1 MSHAK
6 NEIPI
11 PRTDLGPMG
20 VGDLPLG
27 VHALIYVDKDT
38 YTYLLGSPIEFHVFA
53 YYCDEKF
60 HVRAKD
66 GGEIVLSQDDVE
78 LVSTMLDGKP
88 FVTGTTI
95 IRRSWITG
103 RTKEVTSYRLHVPV
117 VACKENDLYDV
128 WSKMRA
134 AGTVLRGESR
144 DNEGFEFKVVG
155 YSGDDEL
162 FLTPVATRDESLF
175 VMIPRGEGH
184 YRFHS
189 LYGRRW
195 RIGDILKIRQ
205 DTFF

>member
-1 MSHAK
+1 MTFGL
-6 NEIPI
+6 
-11 PRTDLGPMG
+11 RCGL
-20 VGDLPLG
+20 
-27 VHALIYVDKDT
+27 
-38 YTYLLGSPIEFHVFA
+38 
-53 YYCDEKF
+53 
-60 HVRAKD
+60 
-66 GGEIVLSQDDVE
+66 
-78 LVSTMLDGKP
+78 
-88 FVTGTTI
+88 
-95 IRRSWITG
+95 
-103 RTKEVTSYRLHVPV
+103 
-117 VACKENDLYDV
+117 
-128 WSKMRA
+128 